1 MSGLTFMHRVVLNAD
16 APHQWWRIGYHA
28 MINPTD
34 IEGEV
39 TLEHSLLMELA
50 PMEGYRGPLQY
61 MVGVHRMTGGEN
73 NAMLSYWGSIIQI
86 EKWFEAIFG
95 IDITLQYTD
104 DDQLNQM
111 TLAQMRKDA
120 LK

>member
-34 IEGEV
+34 IEGEM
-39 TLEHSLLMELA
+39 TLENSLLMELA
-50 PMEGYRGPLQY
+50 PMDGYRGPLQY
-61 MVGVHRMTGGEN
+61 MVAVHKLTGDSKT
-73 NAMLSYWGSIIQI
+73 LVTYYGSVIQI
-86 EKWFEAIFG
+86 ENWFEAMFG
-95 IDITLQYTD
+95 MEITLQYTD